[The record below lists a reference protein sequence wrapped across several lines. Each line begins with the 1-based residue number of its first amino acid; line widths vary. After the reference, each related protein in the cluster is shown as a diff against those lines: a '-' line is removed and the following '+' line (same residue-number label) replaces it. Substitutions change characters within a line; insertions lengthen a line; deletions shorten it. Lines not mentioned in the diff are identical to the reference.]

1 MKPEVWEI
9 LLLRPFLR
17 KKGYRTIYF
26 WISFNFPYQCLFK
39 KIQYKKIGHRDC
51 LRDVMDQTYPIWPV
65 LKRITIH
72 FAVAESKA
80 FDNNTWKYISNVC
93 NGLIYISWKNDTILK
108 RYRLKK
114 LLDLF
119 LSRSWFASSSKNKR
133 QSYLFTSLIEN
144 QYRVLRIRTR
154 LFAWFLCTLQDVQC
168 NTEKSP
174 NGEIF

>member
-17 KKGYRTIYF
+17 KKGYRTI
-26 WISFNFPYQCLFK
+26 ISHLTRTETNN
-39 KIQYKKIGHRDC
+39 D
-51 LRDVMDQTYPIWPV
+51 T
-65 LKRITIH
+65 

-93 NGLIYISWKNDTILK
+93 NGLIYILWKNDTILK

-174 NGEIF
+174 YGEIF